1 MMNDSVER
9 KLALSH
15 MSVAFAAF
23 IVACILGEY
32 QVLER
37 SGIFPALESPAVYFA
52 SVSTHGVLMA
62 YVLTTFF
69 IMGFGYYTASSTLKI
84 PVWNPLLAWA
94 GFWIALTGVV
104 LAAIPLLSG
113 LASVLYTFYPPVQ
126 ADPMFYI
133 GATLLVVG
141 SWVWCGIMLV
151 MFYQWKK
158 DNPGQNVPLAMFA
171 TTANALLWL
180 WTSAGVT
187 LEVVFLLI
195 PWSLGW
201 IDTID
206 PGLARTLFAW
216 TLHPIV
222 YFWLIPAY
230 IAFYVFVP
238 KQAGSFLFSEEAAR
252 AAFLVLVVF
261 SLPIGFHHLYM
272 DPEQAS
278 GWKLLHGIGTFI
290 VTLPTFVTGFTV
302 IASLEIGGRLRGGQG
317 LFGWIGS
324 LPWTN
329 SMVLAVILSLLML
342 IFGGFGGIVNA
353 SYAMNAMVHN
363 TAWVPG
369 HFHLIFAGTTIIM
382 YFAIAYYLWPVLTK
396 KPLYSNN
403 WALVQLWTWFIGICI
418 LTTPWH
424 VLGLLGQPRRISSV
438 AYNNLLTLSWQPYE
452 LAMIFGGLIMLG
464 SAVLFIYILAKTWMS
479 DVSETEN
486 DYVLEYAE
494 PLHPVKNLPEYLNDF
509 SLWNKTIAVLM
520 AISFGIPILQFF
532 FMDTFD
538 SSAWGY

>member
-1 MMNDSVER
+1 MNDKTE
-9 KLALSH
+9 KNLALSH

-23 IVACILGEY
+23 VLACFMGEY

-37 SGIFPALESPAVYFA
+37 SGLIESLGSPTVYFA

-69 IMGFGYYTASSTLKI
+69 IMGFGYYTAATSLKLPI
-84 PVWNPLLAWA
+84 WKPELAWI
-94 GFWIALTGVV
+94 GFATAVFGVV
-104 LAAIPLLSG
+104 LAAVPLLSG

-126 ADPMFYI
+126 GHAMFYI
-133 GATLLVVG
+133 GATLLIVG
-141 SWVWCGIMLV
+141 SWVWCAIMLV
-151 MFYQWKK
+151 MFYQWKQA
-158 DNPGQNVPLAMFA
+158 NPGQPVPLAMFA
-171 TTANALLWL
+171 TAANALLWL
-180 WTSAGVT
+180 WTSAGVA
-187 LEVVFLLI
+187 LEALFQLI

-201 IDTID
+201 SDTID

-230 IAFYVFVP
+230 TAYYVFVP
-238 KQAGSFLFSEEAAR
+238 KQAGSYLFSDEVAR
-252 AAFLVLVVF
+252 AAIIVLVVF

-272 DPEQAS
+272 DPEQAK
-278 GWKLLHGIGTFI
+278 GWKILHGIGTFI

-302 IASLEIGGRLRGGQG
+302 IASLEIAGRLRGGKG

-329 SMVLAVILSLLML
+329 TMVLAVILSLMML

-369 HFHLIFAGTTIIM
+369 HFHLIFAGTTVVM
-382 YFAIAYYLWPVLTK
+382 YFAIAYYLWPILCK
-396 KPLYSNN
+396 KPLFSNN
-403 WALVQLWTWFIGICI
+403 LALLQLWMWFIGMAI

-438 AYNNLLTLSWQPYE
+438 VYNNLLTLSWKPYE
-452 LAMIFGGLIMLG
+452 LAMIAGGLVLLA
-464 SAVLFIYILAKTWMS
+464 SACLFVYLLFKTQFS
-479 DVSETEN
+479 KTDQEYAVE
-486 DYVLEYAE
+486 VEYAE
-494 PLHPVKNLPEYLNDF
+494 PLHAVQSLPEYLNDF
-509 SLWNKTIAVLM
+509 KLWNKVIAIYM
-520 AISFGIPILQFF
+520 AVSFAIPILQFF
-532 FMDTFD
+532 FLDTFE